1 MNKRE
6 LLDMGLNVFGLD
18 LFVESYNKA
27 TNTLLEENPDF
38 PKKKLDLE
46 FEVEVKERS
55 GRNGSVKIT
64 IEKLYENKKLIK
76 VDMSEGIKITSE
88 HSSHE
93 DFRELYSYG
102 TKEELIKY
110 HSIAVDYNVA
120 LHKVKLKLEQQLKES
135 ERVIN
140 MVEDNRKM
148 PHHHKDY
155 YERLCCLSERAREYK
170 DKYKVKE

>member
-27 TNTLLEENPDF
+27 TNTLLEEIPDF

-76 VDMSEGIKITSE
+76 
-88 HSSHE
+88 
-93 DFRELYSYG
+93 
-102 TKEELIKY
+102 
-110 HSIAVDYNVA
+110 
-120 LHKVKLKLEQQLKES
+120 
-135 ERVIN
+135 
-140 MVEDNRKM
+140 
-148 PHHHKDY
+148 
-155 YERLCCLSERAREYK
+155 
-170 DKYKVKE
+170 